1 VEHGPKVVGVTVD
14 EVLEVQRSADDALEA
29 APSDVRAGGAVRA
42 LGSREGGVV
51 IVLDIHDL
59 LSHLLA

>member
-1 VEHGPKVVGVTVD
+1 MAVD
-14 EVLEVQRSADDALEA
+14 EVLEVQRSADDGVET

-42 LGSREGGVV
+42 LGSREGSVV